1 MLFFKY
7 ENIPH
12 LFANQGLRSLASILQ
27 NNEAN
32 SKIKK

>member
-1 MLFFKY
+1 MVFLKY
-7 ENIPH
+7 KNIMH
-12 LFANQGLRSLASILQ
+12 LLVNQGPISLASILQ